1 MNLGWIFLVVVAL
14 LIGWFVFDRPTQPGE
29 TLAATIQ
36 NVKAI
41 PTPSGP
47 PSAEVFAELPDG
59 TTAIIKV
66 EHPGALQAGNK
77 VSVRKFTRRISGA
90 VSYELVR

>member
-14 LIGWFVFDRPTQPGE
+14 LISWFLFDRPVEPGE
-29 TLAATIQ
+29 TLAATVT
-36 NVKAI
+36 NVKPI
-41 PTPSGP
+41 SLPSGP
-47 PSAEVFAELPDG
+47 PSAEVFAKLPDG
-59 TTAIIKV
+59 TTAIVKV
-66 EHPGALQAGNK
+66 EHPGALEAGNK

>member
-14 LIGWFVFDRPTQPGE
+14 LIGWFVFDRPQQPGE
-29 TLAATIQ
+29 ILGGTIVA
-36 NVKAI
+36 VKPL

-47 PSAEVFAELPDG
+47 PSSEVSVKLPDR

-66 EHPGALQAGNK
+66 EHAAALNVGDK
-77 VSVRKFTRRISGA
+77 VNVRKLQRRISGA
-90 VSYELVR
+90 VSYELMR